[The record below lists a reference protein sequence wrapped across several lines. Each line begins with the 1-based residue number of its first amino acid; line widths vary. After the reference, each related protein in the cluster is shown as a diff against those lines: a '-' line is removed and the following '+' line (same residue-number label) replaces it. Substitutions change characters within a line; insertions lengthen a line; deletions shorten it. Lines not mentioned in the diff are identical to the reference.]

1 MKLIP
6 LSKTKKIKNSEVCIA
21 YEYPLGD
28 RDINAVIVELK
39 GRYPETGRT
48 VNLKCKELVY
58 VIDGKGLIFIEDKE
72 FNIHRGDVILIEPGE
87 KFYWEGILTMFM
99 PCTPAWTPEQHK
111 FVP

>member
-1 MKLIP
+1 MKHIP
-6 LSKTKKIKNSEVCIA
+6 SIQSIKYSNSKSCIA
-21 YEYPLGD
+21 HEYPLGD

-48 VNLKCKELVY
+48 ANTLCKELIY
-58 VIDGKGLIFIEDKE
+58 VINGTGSVVVEGKKVFLQF
-72 FNIHRGDVILIEPGE
+72 GDVVLIEPGE
-87 KFYWEGILTMFM
+87 KFYWEGNLTMFM